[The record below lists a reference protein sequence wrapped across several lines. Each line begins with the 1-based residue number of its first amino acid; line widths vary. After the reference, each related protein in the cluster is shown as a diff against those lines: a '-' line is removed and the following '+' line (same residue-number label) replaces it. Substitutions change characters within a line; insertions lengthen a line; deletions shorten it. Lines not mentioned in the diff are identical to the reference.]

1 MSEAPKK
8 KRSTFIR
15 LIALILPYKGLILFS
30 LICMV
35 GFNIFTAAPVYYAKD
50 IVDGIVYGGKPELKQ
65 YFLVGLGLIIGFGLK
80 GLFFFGQNYT
90 IGYLVQ
96 RLITKLRQRLFN
108 HMVGLSFS
116 FFSKA
121 KTGDLVS
128 RFTNDLNVFQ
138 NTLVIGV
145 TGPFRDIPRFFMLL
159 GIMFY
164 RSWEL
169 SLVTLIIIPA
179 TLLFIHI
186 FGLRNKKAVSD
197 RQISFSELRTLVIET
212 ITGIRVVKAF
222 GMEDYE
228 KERINKA
235 SEELYSNHMRS
246 IIIDSYSTPVIQVI
260 GASAGA
266 TIVVY
271 GGYLIIHGV
280 ITPGDFTSFILSFF
294 MLNDPVAKMN
304 GFNLKLQEG
313 LAAIKRIFEIMDTEP
328 DIVSKPDAKPFKSFE
343 TSIELKVR
351 AFHYPEQPEATLE
364 DIQLKVMKGEAV
376 ALVGSSGAG
385 KTTLANLI
393 PRFFD
398 VTRGEVLIDG
408 VNVKDYDLHA
418 MRSQI
423 AIVTQDTILF
433 NDTVANNIIYGQ
445 PDCSKERMYAAAR
458 AANAHE
464 FVSQLTDGYDTLI
477 GEKGVKL
484 SGGQRQR
491 LSIARALVKD
501 SPILI
506 LDEATSALDSESEI
520 EVQQAIENLMENRTT
535 VVIAHRL
542 STIRNADRICVMEEG
557 RIVEEGTHEELLLLE
572 GRYSQL
578 HALQFRSETEEE
590 LGRPGSYLVS

>member
-1 MSEAPKK
+1 MMSKPKSK

-15 LIALILPYKGLILFS
+15 LIQLILPYKGLILFS

-50 IVDGIVYGGKPELKQ
+50 IVDGIVYGDKPELKQ
-65 YFLVGLGLIIGFGLK
+65 YFLVGLGLIIVFGLK
-80 GLFFFGQNYT
+80 GIFFFGQNYS

-96 RLITKLRQRLFN
+96 RLITRLRQRLFN

-116 FFSKA
+116 FFSRS

-159 GIMFY
+159 GIMFF

-169 SLVTLIIIPA
+169 SLVTMIIIPIA
-179 TLLFIHI
+179 LFFIHL

-197 RQISFSELRTLVIET
+197 RQISFSELSTLVIET

-235 SEELYSNHMRS
+235 NEELYSNHMRS

-294 MLNDPVAKMN
+294 MLNDPIAKMN

-313 LAAIKRIFEIMDTEP
+313 LAAVKRIFEILDTEP

-343 TSIELKVR
+343 QSIDIKIR
-351 AFHYPEQPEATLE
+351 AFHYPEQSDPTLE
-364 DIQLKVMKGEAV
+364 DIELKVKKGEAV

-398 VTRGEVLIDG
+398 ITRGEVSIDG
-408 VNVKDYDLHA
+408 IDVRDYDLHSL
-418 MRSQI
+418 RSQI
-423 AIVTQDTILF
+423 SIVTQDTILF
-433 NDTVANNIIYGQ
+433 NDSVANNIIYGQ
-445 PDCSKERMYAAAR
+445 PDCSKERMYAASR
-458 AANAHE
+458 AANAHN
-464 FVSQLTDGYDTLI
+464 FVNHLNEGYDTLI

-542 STIRNADRICVMEEG
+542 STFMTRRSTG
-557 RIVEEGTHEELLLLE
+557 H
-572 GRYSQL
+572 L
-578 HALQFRSETEEE
+578 HQ
-590 LGRPGSYLVS
+590 

>member
-1 MSEAPKK
+1 
-8 KRSTFIR
+8 
-15 LIALILPYKGLILFS
+15 
-30 LICMV
+30 
-35 GFNIFTAAPVYYAKD
+35 
-50 IVDGIVYGGKPELKQ
+50 
-65 YFLVGLGLIIGFGLK
+65 
-80 GLFFFGQNYT
+80 
-90 IGYLVQ
+90 
-96 RLITKLRQRLFN
+96 
-108 HMVGLSFS
+108 
-116 FFSKA
+116 
-121 KTGDLVS
+121 
-128 RFTNDLNVFQ
+128 
-138 NTLVIGV
+138 
-145 TGPFRDIPRFFMLL
+145 
-159 GIMFY
+159 MFY

-197 RQISFSELRTLVIET
+197 RQISFSELSTLVIET

-271 GGYLIIHGV
+271 GGYLIIHGI

-343 TSIELKVR
+343 KSIELNVR

-364 DIQLKVMKGEAV
+364 DIQIKVKKGEAV

-408 VNVKDYDLHA
+408 VNVKDYDLQA

-433 NDTVANNIIYGQ
+433 NDSVANNIIYGQ

-477 GEKGVKL
+477 GEKASNSQAVRD
-484 SGGQRQR
+484 SVSR
-491 LSIARALVKD
+491 LPVPWSRTLP
-501 SPILI
+501 S
-506 LDEATSALDSESEI
+506 SS
-520 EVQQAIENLMENRTT
+520 LM
-535 VVIAHRL
+535 
-542 STIRNADRICVMEEG
+542 
-557 RIVEEGTHEELLLLE
+557 
-572 GRYSQL
+572 
-578 HALQFRSETEEE
+578 
-590 LGRPGSYLVS
+590 RPPPPWIPNQKSKSSRPSKT

>member
-65 YFLVGLGLIIGFGLK
+65 YFLVGLGLIIVFGLK

-96 RLITKLRQRLFN
+96 RLITKLRQSLFN

-197 RQISFSELRTLVIET
+197 RQISFSELSTLVIET

-343 TSIELKVR
+343 TSIEFKVR
-351 AFHYPEQPEATLE
+351 AFHYPEQPESTLE
-364 DIQLKVMKGEAV
+364 DIQLKVKKGEAV

-557 RIVEEGTHEELLLLE
+557 RIVEEGTHE
-572 GRYSQL
+572 
-578 HALQFRSETEEE
+578 
-590 LGRPGSYLVS
+590 